1 MTDDNAEE
9 RARVSRRR
17 LLTGTGLALG
27 VAALSEAA
35 RAQETGPSAPDTPPP
50 PEDPDFHPGD
60 PGAEPPLQPPSA
72 PAGGPDWARVRAQ
85 WALDWSQVD
94 LSAMLFASNPRI
106 VRDAIARHRDGLDRS
121 PVIYLE
127 ARNRP
132 LQNAARAAAGAY
144 FGIKADNVALT
155 ECTTSAV
162 ALVYAGLGLRY
173 GQEVLTTVHDYYVTH
188 ESLRLA
194 ALKGGGTVRKISLYD
209 QAATATVEQI
219 VSRIVYNIR
228 PETRVLALTWV
239 HSSTGMKLPIRE
251 IAAALA
257 PINALRHE
265 RDRVLL
271 CVDGV
276 HGFGVENTT
285 LADLGCDFLMAGCHK
300 WLFGPR
306 GTGVILG
313 TDYGWSR
320 VTPTVPSFL
329 APNAY
334 GAWLGGYDPGPT
346 TGARMTPGGFKAF
359 EHVWALSE
367 AFGFHQWIG
376 KAHVQ
381 ARTHELASR
390 LKYGLRQIPGVVLRT
405 PVDPRLSAGIVS
417 FDVTGLSA
425 DGVVRRL
432 RNQRVIGSAAPYATR
447 HVRLTPSIRNT
458 PEDVDFALNAVAM
471 LRRA

>member
-1 MTDDNAEE
+1 MADQTGDD
-9 RARVSRRR
+9 RAALDRRR
-17 LLTGTGLALG
+17 LLAGAGLAMGALG
-27 VAALSEAA
+27 TRAA
-35 RAQETGPSAPDTPPP
+35 AQEPPATTEALP
-50 PEDPDFHPGD
+50 YDDPDFHPGD
-60 PGAEPPLQPPSA
+60 PTLVEPPMQPPTYA
-72 PAGGPDWARVRAQ
+72 AGGPDWARVRAQ
-85 WALDWSQVD
+85 FAMDWSMVD
-94 LSAMLFASNPRI
+94 LSAMLFASNPRV

-121 PVIYLE
+121 PVLYLE
-127 ARNRP
+127 SRNRP

-144 FGIKADNVALT
+144 FGVKADNVALT
-155 ECTTSAV
+155 ENTTTSV
-162 ALVYAGLGLRY
+162 ALVYAGVGLRY
-173 GQEVLTTVHDYYVTH
+173 GQEALTTVHDYYVTH

-194 ALKGGGTVRKISLYD
+194 AQKGGGSVRKISLYD
-209 QAATATVEQI
+209 QAATATAEQI
-219 VSRIVYNIR
+219 VGRIIGNIR

-257 PINALRHE
+257 PINAMRNE
-265 RDRVLL
+265 RDRVLF

-285 LADLGCDFLMAGCHK
+285 LPELGCDFLMAGCHK

-359 EHVWALSE
+359 EHVWAMTE

-376 KAHVQ
+376 KANIQ

-390 LKYGLRQIPGVVLRT
+390 LKYGLRQIPGVILRT

-417 FDVTGLSA
+417 FDVAGLSA

-432 RNQRVIGSAAPYATR
+432 RNQRVLGSAAPYATR
-447 HVRLTPSIRNT
+447 HVRLTPSLRNT
-458 PEDVDFALNAVAM
+458 PEDIDFALNALAM
-471 LRRA
+471 MRRA